1 MYSRLF
7 FFLTLLLLNLPSHSQ
22 DSSALKKFEQRT
34 IFQFNNRY
42 WINEKP
48 LKFKELKVE
57 LNKFNDASAEYHSF
71 RKISKVSTLLSL
83 GALIMEGTAIAISK
97 NNKGL
102 SNGLFIA
109 SGASLLISLPIAI
122 SARYHLQKA
131 VWRYNK
137 NVMAY

>member
-1 MYSRLF
+1 MNFNLIAFVF
-7 FFLTLLLLNLPSHSQ
+7 FIFLSSSVHSQ

-34 IFQFNNRY
+34 IFQFGNRY

-48 LKFKELKVE
+48 LRFKELKVE

-97 NNKGL
+97 HNKGL

-122 SARYHLQKA
+122 SARNHLQKA